1 MQKFISRKITLLSV
15 FLCLAL
21 SACSQTATK
30 STVVQ
35 TISGRK
41 YYIHKVEKGQSL
53 YAISKIYETDLNAI
67 VLDNPEAIDGIKP
80 GQELKILFN
89 KEATTSVSSS
99 KDFENYEIH
108 KVAKGET
115 VFGICKKYNISE
127 KDFNTWNPEAKNGLK
142 DGSLLKVGLKQ
153 KSASN
158 TTNTIANPTVN
169 YTTYIVEKGETVYAI
184 TKKLNLNIDE
194 FYTMNPEAKNG
205 VNAGQVVNIGIIKTE
220 QPVITTT
227 TTNVLATI
235 DTTTRAK
242 KPEYTIG
249 LFLPFEFNNIS
260 AINVD
265 QLIKDKQDFPEMQ
278 TVAIDFYEGMKYALD
293 SLQSKDCKYTFA
305 FYDTQERDSLQVDK
319 ILKDQSFNKLD
330 MIVGPMFNSTFKVVS
345 DKAKETGIPII
356 SPVTQQNKVLFNNPY
371 TSKTT
376 PSNITLIEGLA
387 EFIGDSFRGQ
397 NVVIINSG
405 KAKEQA
411 VLKAFKSHYNDYL
424 SVVYDNTKDTVA
436 EVKGLGGAKTAYTS
450 AKKNYYVI
458 LSEDDVYLTDLL
470 TQLNSFIDK
479 KKELNVIGLKKWI
492 FIDHLDPE
500 YLNKFNFIYPTASF
514 VNEQNYTVRRAGKI
528 YKSKFYTDPT
538 DYYFHGIDIG
548 LYYLNALKEN
558 GPDFYKSLDKNRKK
572 GVTMDFN
579 FFRPSETTGF
589 DNKSIQIIRYS
600 DYQFQKIN

>member
-1 MQKFISRKITLLSV
+1 MQQFISRKITLLSV

-30 STVVQ
+30 STVTQ
-35 TISGRK
+35 TISGKK

-67 VLDNPEAIDGIKP
+67 VLENPEAIDGIKP

-89 KEATTSVSSS
+89 KEAGTSVSSS

-115 VFGICKKYNISE
+115 IYGICKKYNVSE
-127 KDFNTWNPEAKNGLK
+127 KDFNNWNPEAKSGLK
-142 DGSLLKVGLKQ
+142 DGQLLKVGLKA
-153 KSASN
+153 KSTNSN
-158 TTNTIANPTVN
+158 TVITPTQ
-169 YTTYIVEKGETVYAI
+169 TYETYVVEKGETVYAI
-184 TKKLNLNIDE
+184 TKKFNLNIDD

-205 VNAGQVVNIGIIKTE
+205 LSTGQIVNIGTKKTE
-220 QPVITTT
+220 PAITNTTT
-227 TTNVLATI
+227 VVPTTS
-235 DTTTRAK
+235 DTLTRPK
-242 KPEYTIG
+242 KTEYTIG

-278 TVAIDFYEGMKYALD
+278 TVAIDFYEGMKYAMD
-293 SLQSKDCKYTFA
+293 SLQSNDCKYTFA

-319 ILKDQSFNKLD
+319 IMKDEAFKKLD

-345 DKAKETGIPII
+345 EKAKETGIPII
-356 SPVTQQNKVLFNNPY
+356 SPVTQHNKVLFNNPY

-376 PSNITLIEGLA
+376 PSNVTLVEGLA
-387 EFIGDSFRGQ
+387 EFVADSFKGQ

-405 KAKEQA
+405 KVKEQA
-411 VLKAFKSHYNDYL
+411 IIKTFKSHYNDYL
-424 SVVYDNTKDTVA
+424 SVVYDNTKDTIGEA
-436 EVKGLGGAKTAYTS
+436 KGLGGAKVAYNPT
-450 AKKNYYVI
+450 KKNYYVI

-492 FIDHLDPE
+492 SIDHLDPE
-500 YLNKFNFIYPTASF
+500 YLNKFNFIYPSASF
-514 VNEQNYTVRRAGKI
+514 VNDQNPEVRRAGKL
-528 YKSKFYTDPT
+528 YKSKFYTDPS

-548 LYYLNALKEN
+548 LYYLNALKES
-558 GPDFYKSLDKNRKK
+558 GPDFYKNLDKNRKK
-572 GVTMDFN
+572 GMTMDFN